1 MNYLAHAY
9 LSFDHP
15 EILTGNMISDFVKG
29 KKKFEYPLLIQAG
42 IGLHRAIDSFT
53 DAHPVT
59 HEARMIFKP
68 SYGLYSSPL
77 MDVIYDHFLATNVF
91 DNKSLLAFSS
101 RTYSLLDNF
110 TNTFPSRFHAMY
122 PFMKQH
128 NWLFNYQYRWG
139 IARSL
144 EGLVRRSAY
153 LTESDTAFKLFEEHY
168 DTLQSFYSEFFP
180 SLMKFAMET
189 FKEYTRPPIG

>member
-1 MNYLAHAY
+1 VNYLAHAY

-42 IGLHRAIDSFT
+42 IGLHRAIDTFT
-53 DAHPVT
+53 DTHPVT
-59 HEARMIFKP
+59 REARMIFKP
-68 SYGLYSSPL
+68 FYGLYSFPL
-77 MDVIYDHFLATNVF
+77 MDVIYDHFLATNAF
-91 DNKSLLAFSS
+91 DNKTLLAFSS
-101 RTYSLLDNF
+101 RAYSMLDNF
-110 TNTFPSRFHAMY
+110 TNIFPSRFQVIY
-122 PFMKQH
+122 PYMKQH
-128 NWLFNYQYRWG
+128 NWLFNYQHRRG

-168 DTLQSFYSEFFP
+168 EALQSFYVEFFP
-180 SLMKFAMET
+180 SLMKFATET
-189 FKEYTRPPIG
+189 FKEYTRLPIG